1 MRGYQFPL
9 CTLALAASFLGSA
22 AHANAAEE
30 HRDPA
35 ATPTQTTP
43 PVKDDGEIIV
53 TTTAQKRFENIQNVP
68 LAVQVVTPAALEAQ
82 GVRHFQDLGKVAP
95 SLTVRTAENPVN
107 SNVSLRG
114 VGTFA
119 FGIGVESSVAV
130 TVDGVPL
137 AFQAR
142 AFTDL
147 PDVAMIE
154 VLRGPQSTLYGKAAS
169 AGLIKIMTTQPT
181 NDFHVKAN
189 LLATDDSEYGANFSV
204 TGPINETLGYV
215 VSASYSNWGG
225 NVRNVIDGK
234 DVNGR
239 ETLSTRAKLKW
250 KASTDVVFTLS
261 GNYMNGNTTVGRPFI
276 RMTPGAVL
284 RRQPGLTADVSLPGI
299 TIDPLNQKVANND
312 RAGTKYWGWGTMLRT
327 DINIGKLNVLG
338 LTSYDKFRMDDYIDH
353 DDTAATG
360 PYGRNVQVGAFKSRL
375 FTQEIRL
382 LSPGTDAFRYAL
394 GLYYANVGFQR
405 PFMRGPA
412 FSLANWYATS
422 GSRQIAAF
430 GQIDWEFVKNL
441 TATVGGRA
449 QNERVKYTFLDKNL
463 AVPASWAGH
472 ASDDA
477 TTYRLGLQYQAT
489 RDIMFFGSYATGY
502 KGQTYDLTT
511 GFNRNRASAGP
522 IRPETSKDK
531 EFGVR
536 TQFFGRRMTFNVTY
550 FDTDYTDLQ
559 AQSIETLADGTS
571 NYRLTNVGGL
581 NTKGLEFE
589 TAARITHDL
598 SVNGSA
604 TYLDATYTSFPVA
617 QCYPLQTA
625 ALGCVAGSPAYQNLT
640 GTRAVQSPEWKG
652 SASVEYAPALTEKLN
667 GVFQAS
673 WQYTSS
679 LNYVARDPET
689 FQPAFSIFNASVG
702 VRDGKRRWEATLF
715 VNNLFDKQYFQ
726 SLVNSSG
733 NFNVSSAAN
742 SANAIATQGV
752 LPRDFRRYAGIRFGL
767 NY

>member
-1 MRGYQFPL
+1 MRGYYVSVAHG
-9 CTLALAASFLGSA
+9 ALIAACMAGTANAQTTESPATTTAVAGAAAAQSA
-22 AHANAAEE
+22 AKTA
-30 HRDPA
+30 
-35 ATPTQTTP
+35 Q
-43 PVKDDGEIIV
+43 DDVEIIV

-68 LAVQVVTPAALEAQ
+68 LAVQVVTPAQLEAQ

-95 SLTVRTAENPVN
+95 SLTVRPAEHPVN

-189 LLATDDSEYGANFSV
+189 ALVTDDNEYGANFSV

-215 VSASYSNWGG
+215 LSASYSNWDG
-225 NVRNVIDGK
+225 NVKNLFNGK
-234 DVNGR
+234 QVNGR
-239 ETLSTRAKLKW
+239 ETFNSRGKIKW
-250 KASTDVVFTLS
+250 KASPDVTFTLS
-261 GNYMNGNTTVGRPFI
+261 ANYLNGNTTVGRPFI
-276 RMTPGAVL
+276 RMASTALL
-284 RRQPGLTADVSLPGI
+284 RNVAGQTSNVTLPGVAI
-299 TIDPLNQKVANND
+299 SETNQTVSNNYD
-312 RAGTKYWGWGTMLRT
+312 SRTKYWGWGTMLRT

-338 LTSYDKFRMDDYIDH
+338 LTSYDKFRLDDYLDH
-353 DDTAATG
+353 DDTSATVPAG
-360 PYGRNVQVGAFKSRL
+360 SNIQVGAFKSRL

-382 LSPGTDAFRYAL
+382 LSPGADAFRYAL
-394 GLYYANVGFQR
+394 GIYYANVGFQR

-412 FSLANWYATS
+412 FSLANWFATS

-449 QNERVKYTFLDKNL
+449 QNERVKYTFQDNI
-463 AVPASWAGH
+463 PGTNYAGH
-472 ASDDA
+472 ASDNA
-477 TTYRLGLQYQAT
+477 TTYRLGMQYQAT
-489 RDIMFFGSYATGY
+489 PDVMVFGSYATGY

-511 GFNRNRASAGP
+511 GFNQNRAAAGP

-531 EFGVR
+531 EFGIR

-559 AQSIETLADGTS
+559 AQSIETLADGTT
-571 NYRLTNVGGL
+571 NFRLTNVGGL

-589 TAARITHDL
+589 SAVRVTRDL
-598 SVNGSA
+598 TISGAA

-617 QCYPLQTA
+617 QCFPAQTVA
-625 ALGCVAGSPAYQNLT
+625 QGCTGSPGRQNLT
-640 GTRAVQSPEWKG
+640 GTRAVQAPEWKS
-652 SASVEYAPALTEKLN
+652 SASIDFAPALTEKLN
-667 GVFQAS
+667 GVLQGS
-673 WQYTSS
+673 WQYQSS
-679 LNYVARDPET
+679 VYYVARDAQT
-689 FQPAFSIFNASVG
+689 FQKAFSIFNLSAG
-702 VRDGKRRWEATLF
+702 VRDHKRRWEATAF
-715 VNNLFDKQYFQ
+715 VNNLFDKQYYP
-726 SLVNSSG
+726 SLVNSAG
-733 NFNVSSAAN
+733 NFGNQ
-742 SANAIATQGV
+742 IATQAV

>member
-1 MRGYQFPL
+1 MRGYLFSVRAV
-9 CTLALAASFLGSA
+9 ALAATVLAGSA
-22 AHANAAEE
+22 Q
-30 HRDPA
+30 A
-35 ATPTQTTP
+35 ATPEDHADGAATP
-43 PVKDDGEIIV
+43 VQAAPKPAQDNVEIIV

-68 LAVQVVTPAALEAQ
+68 LAVQVVTPAQLEAQ
-82 GVRHFQDLGKVAP
+82 GIRHFQDLGKAAP
-95 SLTVRTAENPVN
+95 SLTIRTAENPVN

-114 VGTFA
+114 VGTYA

-189 LLATDDSEYGANFSV
+189 LLATDDSEIGGNFSV
-204 TGPINETLGYV
+204 TGPISDTLGYV
-215 VSASYSNWGG
+215 FSASYSNWDG
-225 NVRNVIDGK
+225 NVRNVFDGK
-234 DVNGR
+234 EVNGR
-239 ETLSTRAKLKW
+239 ETLSTRGKLKW
-250 KASTDVVFTLS
+250 KATPDVVFTAS
-261 GNYMNGNTTVGRPFI
+261 ANYLNGNTTVGRPFI
-276 RMTPGAVL
+276 RMAPGAVL
-284 RRQPGLTADVSLPGI
+284 RGQAGLTADVVLPGI

-327 DINIGKLNVLG
+327 DVNVGKMQLLG

-353 DDTAATG
+353 DDTVAPG
-360 PYGRNVQVGAFKSRL
+360 PYGRNTQVGTFKSHL

-394 GLYYANVGFQR
+394 GVYYANVGFQR
-405 PFMRGPA
+405 PFKRGPQ
-412 FSLANWYATS
+412 FSLADWFATS

-449 QNERVKYTFLDKNL
+449 QNERVKYSFLDKNL

-472 ASDDA
+472 ASDNA

-489 RDIMFFGSYATGY
+489 RDVMLFGSYATGY

-511 GFNRNRASAGP
+511 GFNQNRADAGP

-531 EFGVR
+531 EIGVR

-550 FDTDYTDLQ
+550 FDTDYTNLQ
-559 AQSIETLADGTS
+559 AQTIETINGTS

-589 TAARITHDL
+589 SAARVTRDL
-598 SVNGSA
+598 TISGAA

-617 QCYPLQTA
+617 QCYPLQTQA
-625 ALGCVAGSPAYQNLT
+625 QGCVQSKPTYQNLT
-640 GTRAVQSPEWKG
+640 GTRAIQAPEWKG
-652 SASVEYAPALTEKLN
+652 SASIEYAPALTETLT
-667 GVFQAS
+667 GVFQGS
-673 WQYTSS
+673 WQYQSS
-679 LNYVARDPET
+679 LYYVARDPET
-689 FQPAFSIFNASVG
+689 FQPAYSIFNVSVG
-702 VRDGKRRWEATLF
+702 VRDHKRRWEATLF
-715 VNNLFDKQYFQ
+715 VNNLFDKQYYQ
-726 SLVNSSG
+726 SLVNTSS
-733 NFNVSSAAN
+733 NFNASGATGAPNV
-742 SANAIATQGV
+742 IATQAV
-752 LPRDFRRYAGIRFGL
+752 LPRDFRRYAGIRFGV

>member
-1 MRGYQFPL
+1 M
-9 CTLALAASFLGSA
+9 AAGGA
-22 AHANAAEE
+22 QAQTNDA
-30 HRDPA
+30 A
-35 ATPTQTTP
+35 ATAAATGMAAAQS
-43 PVKDDGEIIV
+43 VAKADQENVEIIV

-68 LAVQVVTPAALEAQ
+68 LAVQVVTPAQLEAQ

-95 SLTVRTAENPVN
+95 SLTIRPAEHPVN

-189 LLATDDSEYGANFSV
+189 TVVTDDKEYGGNFSV
-204 TGPINETLGYV
+204 TGPINEKLGYV
-215 VSASYSNWGG
+215 FSASYSNWDG
-225 NVRNVIDGK
+225 NVKNLFNGK
-234 DVNGR
+234 QVNGR
-239 ETLSTRAKLKW
+239 ENASARGKLKW
-250 KASTDVVFTLS
+250 KATPDVTFTLS
-261 GNYMNGNTTVGRPFI
+261 GNYINGNTTVGRPFI
-276 RMTPGAVL
+276 RMAPGALL
-284 RRQPGLTADVSLPGI
+284 RNVPGQTSNVTLPGV
-299 TIDPLNQKVANND
+299 TIGETNQTISNNYD
-312 RAGTKYWGWGTMLRT
+312 ARTKYSGWGTMLRT

-338 LTSYDKFRMDDYIDH
+338 LTSYDRFQLDDYLDV
-353 DDTAATG
+353 DDTSATVPQG
-360 PYGRNVQVGAFKSRL
+360 SNIQVGRFKSRL

-394 GLYYANVGFQR
+394 GVYYANTGFKR
-405 PFMRGPA
+405 PFKRGPV
-412 FSLANWYATS
+412 FSLADWYATT
-422 GSRQIAAF
+422 GSRQIAIF

-472 ASDDA
+472 ASDNA

-489 RDIMFFGSYATGY
+489 PDVMLFGSYATGY

-511 GFNRNRASAGP
+511 GFNSNRAAAGP

-531 EFGVR
+531 ELGIR

-550 FDTDYTDLQ
+550 FDTNYTDLQ

-571 NYRLTNVGGL
+571 NFRLTNVGGL

-589 TAARITHDL
+589 TAARVTRDL
-598 SVNGSA
+598 TISGAA

-617 QCYPLQTA
+617 QCYALQVLAT
-625 ALGCVAGSPAYQNLT
+625 GCFDGSPRFQNLT
-640 GTRAVQSPEWKG
+640 GTRAVQAPEWKG

-667 GVFQAS
+667 GVLQGS
-673 WQYTSS
+673 WQYQSS
-679 LNYVARDPET
+679 VYYVSRDPQT
-689 FQPAFSIFNASVG
+689 FQGAFSIFNLSAG
-702 VRDGKRRWEATLF
+702 VRDHGRRWEANIF
-715 VNNLFDKQYFQ
+715 VNNLFDKQYYP
-726 SLVNSSG
+726 SLVNSAG
-733 NFNVSSAAN
+733 NFGNQV
-742 SANAIATQGV
+742 ATQAI
-752 LPRDFRRYAGIRFGL
+752 LPRDFRRYAGIRFGV

>member
-1 MRGYQFPL
+1 MAGTANAQTTESPA
-9 CTLALAASFLGSA
+9 TTTAVAGAAAAQSA
-22 AHANAAEE
+22 AKTA
-30 HRDPA
+30 
-35 ATPTQTTP
+35 Q
-43 PVKDDGEIIV
+43 DDVEIIV

-68 LAVQVVTPAALEAQ
+68 LAVQVVTPAQLEAQ

-95 SLTVRTAENPVN
+95 SLTVRPAEHPVN

-189 LLATDDSEYGANFSV
+189 ALVTDDNEYGANFSV

-215 VSASYSNWGG
+215 LSASYSNWDG
-225 NVRNVIDGK
+225 NVKNLFNGK
-234 DVNGR
+234 QVNGR
-239 ETLSTRAKLKW
+239 ETFNSRGKIKW
-250 KASTDVVFTLS
+250 KASPDVTFTLS
-261 GNYMNGNTTVGRPFI
+261 ANYLNGNTTVGRPFI
-276 RMTPGAVL
+276 RMASTALL
-284 RRQPGLTADVSLPGI
+284 RNVAGQTSNVTLPGVAI
-299 TIDPLNQKVANND
+299 SETNQTVSNNYD
-312 RAGTKYWGWGTMLRT
+312 SRTKYWGWGTMLRT

-338 LTSYDKFRMDDYIDH
+338 LTSYDKFRLDDYLDH
-353 DDTAATG
+353 DDTSATVPAG
-360 PYGRNVQVGAFKSRL
+360 SNIQVGAFKSRL

-382 LSPGTDAFRYAL
+382 LSPGADAFRYAL
-394 GLYYANVGFQR
+394 GIYYANVGFQR

-412 FSLANWYATS
+412 FSLANWFATS

-449 QNERVKYTFLDKNL
+449 QNERVKYTFQDNI
-463 AVPASWAGH
+463 PGTNYAGH
-472 ASDDA
+472 ASDNA
-477 TTYRLGLQYQAT
+477 TTYRLGMQYQAT
-489 RDIMFFGSYATGY
+489 PDVMVFGSYATGY

-511 GFNRNRASAGP
+511 GFNQNRAAAGP

-531 EFGVR
+531 EFGIR

-559 AQSIETLADGTS
+559 AQSIETLADGTT
-571 NYRLTNVGGL
+571 NFRLTNVGGL

-589 TAARITHDL
+589 SAVRVTRDL
-598 SVNGSA
+598 TISGAA

-617 QCYPLQTA
+617 QCFPAQTVA
-625 ALGCVAGSPAYQNLT
+625 QGCTGSPGRQNLT
-640 GTRAVQSPEWKG
+640 GTRAVQAPEWKS
-652 SASVEYAPALTEKLN
+652 SASIDFAPALTEKLN
-667 GVFQAS
+667 GVLQGS
-673 WQYTSS
+673 WQYQSS
-679 LNYVARDPET
+679 VYYVARDAQT
-689 FQPAFSIFNASVG
+689 FQKAFSIFNLSAG
-702 VRDGKRRWEATLF
+702 VRDHKRRWEATAF
-715 VNNLFDKQYFQ
+715 VNNLFDKQYYP
-726 SLVNSSG
+726 SLVNSAG
-733 NFNVSSAAN
+733 NFGNQ
-742 SANAIATQGV
+742 IATQAV